1 MSEGDQQRSHDLRN
15 KVMKMTVVGGL
26 VFWAANFATSLTPL
40 AAEYRTSLS
49 ISYLP
54 MIAESL
60 LGGMIVSCCL
70 SYLLLHFYDK
80 IPTRSAIYKSMT
92 LSLVALSIASI
103 MIYAAASRTS
113 DTFGVLLIGAMLNA
127 PRFLALG
134 LVIGYFVKKEAG
146 MEVSSPN

>member
-1 MSEGDQQRSHDLRN
+1 
-15 KVMKMTVVGGL
+15 MKMTVVGGL

-40 AAEYRTSLS
+40 AAEYRAALS

-54 MIAESL
+54 MIVESL

-80 IPTRSAIYKSMT
+80 IPARNAIYKSMIP
-92 LSLVALSIASI
+92 SFVALSIASI
-103 MIYAAASRTS
+103 MMYIAASRA
-113 DTFGVLLIGAMLNA
+113 DTLSVLLIGAVLNV

-134 LVIGYFVKKEAG
+134 LVIGYFVKKEAE
-146 MEVSSPN
+146 MRVSV